1 MDEVF
6 AALADPT
13 RRAVLERLLIHG
25 PTTATALSPSFDM
38 SRQAVVKHLAVLSG
52 AGLVTAERHGREVRY
67 AGRTEPLVDAAAWLA
82 ATGAAWDRRLAR
94 LSRQL
99 ARTTRTVSPR
109 ATVPAQGTQFRG
121 TGPTP
126 PER

>member
-1 MDEVF
+1 VLQ
-6 AALADPT
+6 ALLA
-13 RRAVLERLLIHG
+13 HG
-25 PTTATALSPSFDM
+25 PASATALSPSFHM
-38 SRQAVVKHLAVLSG
+38 SRQAVVKHLGVLAD

-99 ARTTRTVSPR
+99 GGPEP
-109 ATVPAQGTQFRG
+109 ATSGGPQPPA
-121 TGPTP
+121 
-126 PER
+126 

>member
-13 RRAVLERLLIHG
+13 RRAVLQRLLDDG
-25 PTTATALSPSFDM
+25 PATATALSPSFAM
-38 SRQAVVKHLAVLSG
+38 SRQAVVKHLGVLAD

-67 AGRTEPLVDAAAWLA
+67 AGRAEPLVDAAAWLA
-82 ATGAAWDRRLAR
+82 RTGAAWDRRLAR

-99 ARTTRTVSPR
+99 TPAPAPGPSLVAKSRQGRQK
-109 ATVPAQGTQFRG
+109 AT
-121 TGPTP
+121 
-126 PER
+126 